1 MSIVITVY
9 SKSAF
14 KEFVLPVGS
23 NRRLALRL
31 ESRKFRIEEDV
42 AVLLE
47 NIGGNW
53 RFISSDEVNQLKLP
67 ICRIESY
74 NGYDLKEGDSL
85 SLRTRYGERLA
96 LMVREKEKPFIA
108 YKKYD
113 LKDIVKLSVGS
124 GDDCDIKYSFLI
136 SDREVISSLHA
147 VMEYDDKEDK
157 WILTDKSTNG
167 TFVNDIA
174 IQGSRKLLFGDRI
187 NIWGLYMV
195 YAGDVLAID
204 QTSYT
209 VLSGMLTEIKN
220 KQSLNEEGAKESRSI
235 DVFAQTDNYKVV
247 YHRPPRNMDRLFSDE
262 IVLKHLPPSAHIIA
276 NDSAIPYTRVSKE
289 IRRIRDEYSKY
300 LDTMEEKIS
309 SSSEGNRKILNERY
323 KSAEEACDCRKGL
336 PDNLWSRNTTHKDFL
351 YHRIGKGTIPL
362 QMKIELPEGDNVF
375 YDDELDKRC
384 LDISKKY
391 KLIDDVPVCVDLAS
405 ENLIG
410 IVGGNGKRGSYQI
423 VYDLIAQITT
433 QNCYTDVKLAFLTAS
448 DISGNNDSWSFGL
461 WFPHVWSEDRKRRY
475 IAFEQEEVSDVCY
488 DLTSVFR
495 EYVKNQSKDHPH
507 YVIIVEDQS
516 LLEGELITKYLFDH
530 ENAPFVTTLL
540 MAEDVADLPN
550 ACNLVIENDNTFKG
564 MYYIREGRSN
574 GREIEFDSISAE
586 ILYEL
591 SGTLSTVVVDNE
603 GGGGEIPDEVSFFDM
618 YGIRNPEDLHI
629 EDRWRR
635 NRTYEGI
642 RGRIGQ
648 IAGGRTCILD
658 LHEKYHGPH
667 GLIAGTTG
675 SGKSELLQNW
685 ILSLAVEYSPED
697 IAFFLIDYK
706 GGGMGNAFEK
716 LPHVAGQISNLSG
729 PLVRRAMV
737 AIKSE
742 NRRRQRLFIESGV
755 NNIDAYTRLYKN
767 GETKIPLPHLL
778 IIIDEFAQLKAEEP
792 DFMRELISVAQIG
805 RSLGVH
811 LILATQKPSGTVDD
825 NIWSNSKFRICLRVQ
840 DQKDS
845 IEMLHKG
852 DAAFLSNTGRAI
864 LQVGSDE
871 LYREFQSG
879 YTGQAYDRDGSNH
892 KITARLLTNTG
903 REGLIGNYLESRRK
917 AALRHEFI
925 LGLIKDESLQR
936 GTAYEDMLYLN
947 FARLKDEILL
957 KEPELIN
964 DKDALADKIIELS
977 EMKNI
982 RLPQRREKTQLESV
996 IEYIVEVSKKLNLHS
1011 LTPLWLPE
1019 LPSVLGLEELDGYR
1033 DSSFKNGEWPK
1044 VALNADI
1051 KAYVGLIDDP
1061 VNQYQMPLIVD
1072 FSRGGNTAVCG
1083 MTLSGRSTFLQTV
1096 VYSLYQSYN
1105 PAMLNAYILDF
1116 GGRMFEVFEGD
1127 AHTGG
1132 VVYDS
1137 DTQRIPNLICM
1148 IQDEIA
1154 RRRKEYAGAGFDAV
1168 RSEKGFKDPA
1178 IILVIDDI
1186 ASFREKTEG
1195 LYDDALMQIARECA
1209 SVGIYLMI
1217 SGSGFGMRD
1226 IPGRMSDSI
1235 RNIFC
1240 LQMADKVGYMDVLRT
1255 SQIEIMPQ
1263 SGIPGRGLILSSGHT
1278 LEFQT
1283 ALCGSADEITRSEMI
1298 RDILKKQTDGYKGP
1312 KALAI
1317 PYIPDKPTWPLF
1329 KESLVN
1335 LDAGLLPIG
1344 YNITSARVES
1354 INLDAT
1360 YLYLISGRPRSGK
1373 TNLIRVLGRVCQM
1386 KEPELVTVF
1395 ETCGRKELKNDAV
1408 NMGFTYVSDVSETV
1422 GWLEKMIPVFKERNS
1437 IKSKLK
1443 DEGRSDEE
1451 ILYEIR
1457 KDHCP
1462 CFVLVDDLVSFAQMM
1477 HGSEGA
1483 THNLAGAMTNLFE
1496 KGNLLDIYFFA
1507 AYDDEKRM
1515 DASGL
1520 SVYET
1525 YVSYKNGIHLGG
1537 MADSQSILRFDGI
1550 PYRKLTAAGKPGSG
1564 FTSSYSDKGS
1574 VQVVIPL
1581 A

>member
-1 MSIVITVY
+1 MSIAITIY
-9 SKSAF
+9 SESAF
-14 KEFVLPVGS
+14 KEFVLPAGV
-23 NRRLALRL
+23 NRRLALRI

-47 NIGGNW
+47 NIGGKW
-53 RFISSDEVNQLKLP
+53 RFLSSDEINSVKLP
-67 ICRIESY
+67 LCKIE
-74 NGYDLKEGDSL
+74 NAGYDLKEGDSL

-96 LMVREKEKPFIA
+96 VMVREKEQPFIA

-113 LKDIVKLSVGS
+113 LSNIVKLSIGS
-124 GDDCDIKYSFLI
+124 FDDSDVKYSFHI

-147 VMEYDDKEDK
+147 VMEADTKEGG

-167 TFVNDIA
+167 TFINDIA
-174 IQGSRKLLFGDRI
+174 IHGSRKLIFGDRI

-204 QTSYT
+204 QTSHMT
-209 VLSGMLTEIKN
+209 LSDKLVLIDN
-220 KQSLNEEGAKESRSI
+220 KLQGSVDTGRDEKAP
-235 DVFAQTDNYKVV
+235 DYAVMPDNYKVI
-247 YHRPPRNMDRLFSDE
+247 YHRPPRNMDRLCSDE
-262 IVLKHLPPSAHIIA
+262 IILKHLPASAHMIA
-276 NDSAIPYTRVSKE
+276 NDSLLPYTRVSKE
-289 IRRIRDEYSKY
+289 INRIREDYSEY
-300 LDTMEEKIS
+300 LDVMEEKIS
-309 SSSEGNRKILNERY
+309 SNCERNKKILNDRY
-323 KSAEEACDCRKGL
+323 KSAEEACDFKKGL

-351 YHRIGKGTIPL
+351 YHRVGKGSIPF
-362 QMKIELPEGDNVF
+362 QMKVELPEGDNVF

-391 KLIDDVPVCVDLAS
+391 KMLEDVPVCVDLS
-405 ENLIG
+405 GENLIG

-433 QNCYTDVKLAFLTAS
+433 QNCYTDVKLAFITAS
-448 DISGNNDSWSFGL
+448 DISGNNESWSFAL

-495 EYVKNQSKDHPH
+495 EYVKNPEKEHPH

-516 LLEGELITKYLFDH
+516 LLEGELITKYLSDH

-550 ACNLVIENDNTFKG
+550 ACNLVIENDNNYKG
-564 MYYIREGRSN
+564 MYYIREGRGS
-574 GREIEFDSISAE
+574 GREIEFDNISAE

-618 YGIRNPEDLHI
+618 YGVSSPEDLHI

-648 IAGGRTCILD
+648 IAGGRPCILD

-675 SGKSELLQNW
+675 SGKSELLQTF

-706 GGGMGNAFEK
+706 GGGMGNAFAK

-729 PLVRRAMV
+729 ALVRRAMV

-767 GETKIPLPHLL
+767 GETKVALPHLL

-845 IEMLHKG
+845 IEMLHKS
-852 DAAFLSNTGRAI
+852 DAAFLSTTGRAI

-871 LYREFQSG
+871 LYKEFQSG
-879 YTGQAYDRDGSNH
+879 YTGQAYDKDGSGH

-925 LGLIKDESLQR
+925 LDLVKNEASLV

-947 FARLKDEILL
+947 FVRLRDEILVA
-957 KEPELIN
+957 EPELGK
-964 DKDALADKIIELS
+964 DHDALADRIIERS
-977 EMKNI
+977 ETENI
-982 RLPQRREKTQLESV
+982 RLPQRREKTELESV
-996 IEYIVEVSKKLNLHS
+996 IEYIIECSNELELYNNS
-1011 LTPLWLPE
+1011 PLWLPE
-1019 LPSVLGLEELDGYR
+1019 LPKKLSLDLLDGYKKESYNSGR
-1033 DSSFKNGEWPK
+1033 WPHIMGG
-1044 VALNADI
+1044 ADI
-1051 KAYVGLIDDP
+1051 KAYAGLIDDP
-1061 VNQYQMPLIVD
+1061 VNQYQMPLIIN

-1083 MTLSGRSTFLQTV
+1083 MTLSGKSTFLQTV
-1096 VYSLYQSYN
+1096 VFSLYQSYD
-1105 PAMLNAYILDF
+1105 PSMLNAYIIDF
-1116 GGRMFEVFEGD
+1116 GGRAFEAFEDD

-1132 VVYDS
+1132 IVYDT
-1137 DTQRIPNLICM
+1137 DIQKVPNLICM
-1148 IQDEIA
+1148 IQDEIT
-1154 RRRKEYAGAGFDAV
+1154 RRRKEYAGAGFDGLRA
-1168 RSEKGFKDPA
+1168 EKGFKDPA
-1178 IILVIDDI
+1178 IIVVIDDM
-1186 ASFREKTEG
+1186 ASLREKTEG
-1195 LYDDALMQIARECA
+1195 AYDDAIIQIARECA
-1209 SVGIYLMI
+1209 SVGIYLLI

-1226 IPGRMSDSI
+1226 IPGRMSESI

-1263 SGIPGRGLILSSGHT
+1263 ESIAGRGLIISSGHT

-1283 ALCGSADEITRSEMI
+1283 ALSVCEDDLTRTESI
-1298 RDILKKQTDGYKGP
+1298 KDILSKETMSYHGP
-1312 KALAI
+1312 KAMAI
-1317 PYIPDKPTWPLF
+1317 PYIPDKPSWSLF
-1329 KESLVN
+1329 KDSLTN
-1335 LDAGLLPIG
+1335 IDAGLLPFG
-1344 YNITSARVES
+1344 YNITSARIES
-1354 INLDAT
+1354 IDLDMT

-1373 TNLIRVLGRVCQM
+1373 TNLIRILSRTCRFIGAR
-1386 KEPELVTVF
+1386 EVTVF
-1395 ETCGRKELKNDAV
+1395 ETSGRKELKNDAS
-1408 NMGFTYVSDVSETV
+1408 NMGFGYVSEVDGVV
-1422 GWLEKMIPVFKERNS
+1422 GWLKNIIPVFKERYAL
-1437 IKSKLK
+1437 KSKLK
-1443 DEGRSDEE
+1443 DEGVSDED
-1451 ILYEIR
+1451 ILREIR
-1457 KDHCP
+1457 KEGHP
-1462 CFVLVDDLVSFAQMM
+1462 YFIFIDDLVSFTLMM

-1483 THNLAGAMTNLFE
+1483 SHNLAGAITNLFE
-1496 KGNLLDIYFFA
+1496 KGSLLDIYFFA

-1515 DASGL
+1515 DAAGL
-1520 SVYET
+1520 SVYESFT
-1525 YVSYKNGIHLGG
+1525 SYKNGIHLGG
-1537 MADSQSILRFDGI
+1537 MADSQSILRFDSV

-1564 FTSSYSDKGS
+1564 ITSSYNDKGS

>member
-1 MSIVITVY
+1 MSIVITIY

-14 KEFVLPVGS
+14 KEFVLPAGI
-23 NRRLALRL
+23 NRRLALRI

-42 AVLLE
+42 AVLLD
-47 NIGGNW
+47 NIGGSW
-53 RFISSDEVNQLKLP
+53 RFLYSNEVNQLKLP
-67 ICRIESY
+67 LCQIDNY
-74 NGYDLKEGDSL
+74 DGYALKEGDSL

-96 LMVREKEKPFIA
+96 VMVREKEKPFIA

-113 LKDIVKLSVGS
+113 LSDIVKLSIGS
-124 GDDCDIKYSFLI
+124 GEGSDIKYSFLL
-136 SDREVISSLHA
+136 SEREVISSLHA
-147 VMEYDDKEDK
+147 VMEADTNEKG

-167 TFVNDIA
+167 TFINDIA
-174 IQGSRKLLFGDRI
+174 IHGSRKLMFGDRI

-204 QTSYT
+204 QTSHAR
-209 VLSGMLTEIKN
+209 LSDKLSKIEGKKN
-220 KQSLNEEGAKESRSI
+220 DDEECIQKPQERDSFVGP
-235 DVFAQTDNYKVV
+235 DNNKVI
-247 YHRPPRNMDRLFSDE
+247 YHRPPRNMDRLFAEE
-262 IVLKHLPPSAHIIA
+262 IVLKHLPYKAHIIA
-276 NDSAIPYTRVSKE
+276 NDSFIPHMGFSKE
-289 IRRIRDEYSKY
+289 IKRIRSDYADY
-300 LDTMEEKIS
+300 LDVMENKIASSREK
-309 SSSEGNRKILNERY
+309 NRKILNDRY
-323 KSAEEACDCRKGL
+323 PSAQEVSDCRKGL
-336 PDNLWSRNTTHKDFL
+336 PDNLWSRNTSHKDFL
-351 YHRIGKGTIPL
+351 YHRVGKGIIPL
-362 QMKIELPEGDNVF
+362 QMKVELSESNNVF

-384 LDISKKY
+384 LEISKKY
-391 KLIDDVPVCVDLAS
+391 KMLDNVPVCVDLAS

-433 QNCYTDVKLAFLTAS
+433 QNCYTDVKLAFLTANE
-448 DISGNNDSWSFGL
+448 ISGNNDSWSFGL

-495 EYVKNQSKDHPH
+495 EYSKDSGKDHPH

-540 MAEDVADLPN
+540 MADDVADLPN
-550 ACNLVIENDNTFKG
+550 ACNLVIENDNNYKG
-564 MYYIREGRSN
+564 MYYIREGKSS
-574 GREIEFDSISAE
+574 GIEIEFDSISPE

-618 YGIRNPEDLHI
+618 YGVSGPEELNI

-642 RGRIGQ
+642 RGCIGQ
-648 IAGGRTCILD
+648 IAGARPCILD

-675 SGKSELLQNW
+675 SGKSELLQTF
-685 ILSLAVEYSPED
+685 ILSLSVEYSPED

-706 GGGMGNAFEK
+706 GGGMGNAFAK

-767 GETKIPLPHLL
+767 GETKVPLPHLL
-778 IIIDEFAQLKAEEP
+778 IIIDEFAQLKVEEP

-845 IEMLHKG
+845 IEMLHKN
-852 DAAFLSNTGRAI
+852 DAAFLSSTGRAI

-871 LYREFQSG
+871 LYKEFQSG
-879 YTGQAYDRDGSNH
+879 YTGQAYDKDGSNH

-917 AALRHEFI
+917 AALRHDFI
-925 LGLIKDESLQR
+925 LGLVRDEESLS
-936 GTAYEDMLYLN
+936 GTAYEDVLYNN
-947 FARLKDEILL
+947 FARLRDEILQN
-957 KEPELIN
+957 EPELIN
-964 DKDALADKIIELS
+964 DGDLLADRIIERS
-977 EMKNI
+977 ETENI
-982 RLPQRREKTQLESV
+982 RLPQRKEKTQIECV
-996 IEYIVEVSKKLNLHS
+996 IEHIIETARELDLHS
-1011 LTPLWLPE
+1011 NTPLWLPE
-1019 LPSVLGLEELDGYR
+1019 LPSHLCLKDLDGYDDTSYKDGR
-1033 DSSFKNGEWPK
+1033 WPHFSRS
-1044 VALNADI
+1044 ADY
-1051 KAYVGLIDDP
+1051 KTYAGLIDDP
-1061 VNQYQMPLIVD
+1061 VNQYQMPLIIN

-1083 MTLSGRSTFLQTV
+1083 MTLSGRSTFMQTV
-1096 VYSLYQSYN
+1096 IYSLYQSYD
-1105 PAMLNAYILDF
+1105 PSKLNAYILDF
-1116 GGRMFEVFEGD
+1116 GGRMFEIFEQD

-1168 RSEKGFKDPA
+1168 RLEKGFKDPA
-1178 IILVIDDI
+1178 IILAIDDI

-1195 LYDDALMQIARECA
+1195 AYDDALLQIARECA
-1209 SVGIYLMI
+1209 AVGIYLLI
-1217 SGSGFGMRD
+1217 SGSGFGIRD

-1240 LQMADKVGYMDVLRT
+1240 LQMPDKVGYMDVLRT
-1255 SQIEIMPQ
+1255 SQIEITPQ
-1263 SGIPGRGLILSSGHT
+1263 SSVAGRGLILSSGHT

-1283 ALCGSADEITRSEMI
+1283 ALATDGDELTRSERI
-1298 RDILKKQTDGYKGP
+1298 RETLKKQTQNYDGP
-1312 KALAI
+1312 KAVAI
-1317 PYIPDKPTWPLF
+1317 PYIPDKPTWTLF
-1329 KESLVN
+1329 NEALSN
-1335 LDAGLLPIG
+1335 LGAGLLPIG
-1344 YNITSARVES
+1344 YNITSARTES
-1354 INLDAT
+1354 IDLDTT

-1373 TNLIRVLGRVCQM
+1373 TNLIRVLERTAL
-1386 KEPELVTVF
+1386 KLSPLEVTVF
-1395 ETCGRKELKNDAV
+1395 ETSGRNELKADAV
-1408 NMGFTYVSDVSETV
+1408 DMDFGYVSDVDGAVE
-1422 GWLEKMIPVFKERNS
+1422 WLSGIIPVFKERNAV
-1437 IKSKLK
+1437 KTKLK
-1443 DEGRSDEE
+1443 AQGMNDEE
-1451 ILYEIR
+1451 ILSDIR
-1457 KDHCP
+1457 NMGGP
-1462 CFVLVDDLVSFAQMM
+1462 VFVFIDDLVSFARML
-1477 HGSEGA
+1477 HSAEGV

-1496 KGNLLDIYFFA
+1496 KGNLLNIYFFA
-1507 AYDDEKRM
+1507 TYDDEKKI
-1515 DASGL
+1515 DAAGL

-1525 YVSYKNGIHLGG
+1525 YVSYRNGIHLGG

-1564 FTSSYSDKGS
+1564 ITSSNSDKGS
-1574 VQVVIPL
+1574 VQVAIPL
-1581 A
+1581 V

>member
-1 MSIVITVY
+1 MSIVITIY

-14 KEFVLPVGS
+14 KEFVLPAGS
-23 NRRLALRL
+23 NKRLALRI

-47 NIGGNW
+47 NIGGSW
-53 RFISSDEVNQLKLP
+53 RFLSSDEVNQLKLP
-67 ICRIESY
+67 LCQIDNYDGC
-74 NGYDLKEGDSL
+74 DLKEGDSL

-96 LMVREKEKPFIA
+96 VMVREKEKPFIA

-113 LKDIVKLSVGS
+113 LNNIVKLSVGS
-124 GDDCDIKYSFLI
+124 SDECDIKYSFLI
-136 SDREVISSLHA
+136 SEREVISSVHA
-147 VMEYDDKEDK
+147 VMEADINDGG

-167 TFVNDIA
+167 TFINDIA
-174 IQGSRKLLFGDRI
+174 IHGSRKLLFGDRI

-209 VLSGMLTEIKN
+209 VLSGMLSQIKCKSDEAN
-220 KQSLNEEGAKESRSI
+220 GFLADQQVRDSFGMS
-235 DVFAQTDNYKVV
+235 DNYKVV

-262 IVLKHLPPSAHIIA
+262 IILKHLPSNAHMIA
-276 NDSAIPYTRVSKE
+276 NDSVIPHTRVSKE
-289 IRRIRDEYSKY
+289 IKRIRNDYSDY
-300 LDTMEEKIS
+300 LDVMEEKIA
-309 SSSEGNRKILNERY
+309 SSSEGNRKILNDRY
-323 KSAEEACDCRKGL
+323 PSAQEACDCRKGL

-362 QMKIELPEGDNVF
+362 QMKIELPESDNVF

-384 LDISKKY
+384 LDIAKKY
-391 KLIDDVPVCVDLAS
+391 RMLEDVPVCVDLAS

-433 QNCYTDVKLAFLTAS
+433 QNCYTDVKLAFLTAN

-475 IAFEQEEVSDVCY
+475 IAFEQEEISDVCY

-495 EYVKNQSKDHPH
+495 EYSKNPEKDHPH
-507 YVIIVEDQS
+507 YVVIVEDQS

-550 ACNLVIENDNTFKG
+550 ACNLVIENDNDFKG
-564 MYYIREGRSN
+564 MYYIREGKSN
-574 GREIEFDSISAE
+574 GCEIEFDSISPE

-618 YGIRNPEDLHI
+618 YGVMAPEDLHI

-642 RGRIGQ
+642 RGCIGQ
-648 IAGGRTCILD
+648 IAGGRPCILD

-675 SGKSELLQNW
+675 SGKSELLQTW

-706 GGGMGNAFEK
+706 GGGMGNAFAK

-767 GETKIPLPHLL
+767 GETKVPLPHLL

-811 LILATQKPSGTVDD
+811 LVLATQKPSGTVDD

-845 IEMLHKG
+845 IEMLHKS

-871 LYREFQSG
+871 LYKEFQSG

-925 LGLIKDESLQR
+925 LGLVKDRGLRS

-947 FARLKDEILL
+947 FVRLRDEILSQ
-957 KEPELIN
+957 EPELIN
-964 DKDALADKIIELS
+964 DGDVLADRIIERS
-977 EMKNI
+977 EMENI
-982 RLPQRREKTQLESV
+982 RLPQRREKSQLETV
-996 IEYIVEVSKKLNLHS
+996 IEYIIDTAKKLKLHS
-1011 LTPLWLPE
+1011 NTPLWLPE
-1019 LPSVLGLEELDGYR
+1019 LPSQLSLPELDGYKG
-1033 DSSFKNGEWPK
+1033 STWHNGRWPR
-1044 VALNADI
+1044 VSNNADI
-1051 KAYVGLIDDP
+1051 KTYAGLIDDP
-1061 VNQYQMPLIVD
+1061 VNQYQMPLIIN

-1096 VYSLYQSYN
+1096 IYSLYQSYA
-1105 PAMLNAYILDF
+1105 PSMLNAYILDF
-1116 GGRMFEVFEGD
+1116 GGRMFEVFEDD

-1137 DTQRIPNLICM
+1137 DSQRIPNLICM

-1154 RRRKEYAGAGFDAV
+1154 RRRKEYVGAGFDAV

-1178 IILVIDDI
+1178 IILVIDDM

-1195 LYDDALMQIARECA
+1195 AYDDALMQIARECA
-1209 SVGIYLMI
+1209 SVGIYLLI
-1217 SGSGFGMRD
+1217 SGSGFGIRD

-1240 LQMADKVGYMDVLRT
+1240 LQMADKIGYMDVLRT
-1255 SQIEIMPQ
+1255 SQIEITPQ
-1263 SGIPGRGLILSSGHT
+1263 GGIAGRGLILSSGHT

-1283 ALCGSADEITRSEMI
+1283 ALACSGDELSRSEAI
-1298 RDILKKQTDGYKGP
+1298 RDVLKMQTGSYDGP
-1312 KALAI
+1312 KAMAI
-1317 PYIPDKPTWPLF
+1317 PFIPDKPTWNLF

-1335 LDAGLLPIG
+1335 VDAGLLPIG
-1344 YNITSARVES
+1344 YNITSARIES
-1354 INLDAT
+1354 IDLDMT

-1373 TNLIRVLGRVCQM
+1373 TNLIRILLRTCLM
-1386 KEPELVTVF
+1386 KAPMEVTVF
-1395 ETCGRKELKNDAV
+1395 ETSGRKELKSDAE
-1408 NMGFTYVSDVSETV
+1408 NMGFGYVTDVNEAV
-1422 GWLEKMIPVFKERNS
+1422 EWLTNIIPAFKERNAV
-1437 IKSKLK
+1437 KTKLK
-1443 DEGRSDEE
+1443 GEGRSDEE
-1451 ILYEIR
+1451 ILGEIR
-1457 KDHCP
+1457 NTSKP
-1462 CFVLVDDLVSFAQMM
+1462 IFVFIDDLVSFAQMM
-1477 HGSEGA
+1477 HGPEGA
-1483 THNLAGAMTNLFE
+1483 THNLAGAITNLFE

-1507 AYDDEKRM
+1507 AYDDEKRI
-1515 DASGL
+1515 DAAGL
-1520 SVYET
+1520 SVYESF
-1525 YVSYKNGIHLGG
+1525 VSYKNGIHLGG
-1537 MADSQSILRFDGI
+1537 MADAQSILRFDGI

-1564 FTSSYSDKGS
+1564 VTSSYSDKGS